1 MNWGV
6 ACGCG
11 NIVPETIS
19 KKLRPMHIAG
29 QNCIESMEA
38 ALQYG
43 RHHHGK
49 SKQRKASQLASTTV
63 TTPFPNDFP
72 MKNH

>member
-1 MNWGV
+1 MWFTSNLCY
-6 ACGCG
+6 AL
-11 NIVPETIS
+11 EHAEA
-19 KKLRPMHIAG
+19 LRCLLFHGDGGHIGG

-49 SKQRKASQLASTTV
+49 SKQRKASILGGV
-63 TTPFPNDFP
+63 I
-72 MKNH
+72 